1 MVRSLWTAATGMIA
15 QQNNVDTIAN
25 NLANVNTT
33 GYKTETN
40 EFKSLLYQTLQTKT
54 TTAHAVENKPIGAQV
69 GLGVRNASITS
80 QFTNG
85 ALLESESATSFAIQ
99 GKGFFAVRGN
109 DGQTY
114 YTRNG
119 DFNFMM
125 NAQGGLTLANSDGLP
140 VLNTNGQ
147 PITLNGNYIAN
158 RVEVDATGQLMY
170 PDAQN
175 NPQPIAGMQIGM
187 TQFQNSKGLTK
198 EGDSL
203 YAVSAASGQPMNEAT
218 NNNLEKSVIRQ
229 GYLEGS
235 NVQVA
240 DEMVNLIVAQR
251 AYELNSK
258 AITTTDDMMQTANQ
272 LKR

>member
-1 MVRSLWTAATGMIA
+1 MVRSLWTAASGMIA

-25 NLANVNTT
+25 NMANVNTT
-33 GYKTETN
+33 GYKTETV

-54 TTAHAVENKPIGAQV
+54 TTANGEQKPISAQV
-69 GLGVRNASITS
+69 GLGTRNASITS
-80 QFTNG
+80 QFTQG
-85 ALLESESATSFAIQ
+85 ALLESESTTAFAVQ
-99 GKGFFAVRGN
+99 GKGFFAVRSS

-119 DFNFMM
+119 DFNF
-125 NAQGGLTLANSDGLP
+125 NLDANGISLSNSDGYP

-147 PITLNGNYIAN
+147 PIRLGTQYIAN
-158 RVEVDATGQLMY
+158 KITVDAEGNLMY
-170 PDAQN
+170 PDANN
-175 NPQPIAGMQIGM
+175 NPQPIPGATIGM
-187 TQFQNSKGLTK
+187 FQFLNPKGLDK
-198 EGDSL
+198 VGDSL
-203 YAVSAASGQPMNEAT
+203 YFPTAASGAVMNEAT
-218 NNNLEKSVIRQ
+218 NNNLDKSVIRQ

-251 AYELNSK
+251 AYEINSK
-258 AITTTDDMMQTANQ
+258 AITTTDEMMQTANS